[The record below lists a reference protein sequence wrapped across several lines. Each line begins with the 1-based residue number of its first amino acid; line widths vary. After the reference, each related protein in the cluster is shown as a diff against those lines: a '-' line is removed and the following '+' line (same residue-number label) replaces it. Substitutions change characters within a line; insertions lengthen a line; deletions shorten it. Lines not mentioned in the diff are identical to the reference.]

1 MAFKTRGAPI
11 PIVKPDLHL
20 SERLDIIIEK
30 QHFWKLH
37 HWASPGC
44 FLYLHALWT
53 WMWTC
58 KLATWT
64 WNCILGEFFW
74 REIPLF
80 SNKRRYWKVGVIQ
93 KKSGDVRPP
102 GQRQVFG
109 YIFFLTIQLF
119 LTISIQLFSRQVNQF
134 IINSDINHQK
144 AELFNRA
151 VWCDIKVKLF
161 S

>member
-1 MAFKTRGAPI
+1 MAFETRGAPM
-11 PIVKPDLHL
+11 PIVKPVLDLSAL
-20 SERLDIIIEK
+20 LDIIIEK

-53 WMWTC
+53 WMWTR
-58 KLATWT
+58 KLVTWT

-93 KKSGDVRPP
+93 KKAEMFD
-102 GQRQVFG
+102 RQVEDRFSET
-109 YIFFLTIQLF
+109 FFSHDT
-119 LTISIQLFSRQVNQF
+119 TFSH
-134 IINSDINHQK
+134 DIVTTFFETGQPVYYQQWHKQSK
-144 AELFNRA
+144 SR
-151 VWCDIKVKLF
+151 VV
-161 S
+161 